1 MSDDTDNQNDE
12 TPDPV
17 DVPIMTIESLR
28 DWALRMFDGY
38 LAHASDTPG
47 PDSVNATPEEKQ
59 DFLTL
64 EETENILREYAK
76 IGPGVYA
83 VGGETMEEAKETVKA
98 VMAALMQRILSNVL
112 SAGAN
117 VGLFD
122 VVFDDE
128 TNNFA
133 FGVSEK
139 GQRLYEKI
147 KDKIEAGEEID
158 LDLDFGEDEDN

>member
-12 TPDPV
+12 TPDSV
-17 DVPIMTIESLR
+17 DVPIMTIEALR
-28 DWALRMFDGY
+28 DCALRMFDGY
-38 LAHASDTPG
+38 LAHCSGTPG
-47 PDSVNATPEEKQ
+47 PDAANATLEEKQ
-59 DFLTL
+59 EFLTL
-64 EETENILREYAK
+64 AETENILRDYAK

-83 VGGETMEEAKETVKA
+83 VGGSTMEEATEKVKD

-122 VVFDDE
+122 VVFDD
-128 TNNFA
+128 TANNFA

-147 KDKIEAGEEID
+147 KDKIEAGEEVDID
-158 LDLDFGEDEDN
+158 FDEDGED